1 MSDPP
6 RSTSHPTSF
15 PPGPSATSPA
25 AVYLRA
31 EQATATDPQHKAL
44 LLHELGVVE
53 ERASDEMG
61 AAREFL
67 AAFNSYPQFREP
79 LEGLVRLLERRKSVK
94 NLPKLLDALLR
105 AAESPQERG
114 RALLKRAAF
123 AVDYRKDDGAGRS
136 ALLQATSERPADTTA
151 WLELEVLAG
160 RTSDVA
166 LRLSAL
172 EARAK
177 NEQNPTWR
185 ALILMS
191 LAELHA
197 EQGDGERATQ
207 LLGAAMEQEGGAR
220 FLAAQALERHATRA
234 GDRAALADAL
244 ETQAELVITALA
256 DSAQAESLGVPRF
269 ARQAEVAADA
279 WLRAADAR
287 KQLGDAGRAAA
298 LLDRAIERVG
308 SKTPLLAA
316 RLAVAETSGDTA
328 TAERIAETLLDQG
341 MSGAGAASLYMR
353 VAEAA
358 ANRDDADG
366 ALTALGKGLQAD
378 PGCIP
383 ARALQID
390 LLGNATDAG
399 ALAHALEAMA
409 GELPNDEAK
418 GRAFLLSAYVFAVQ
432 ARDLAGAK
440 AALSQAGMCGVP
452 PGILARTA
460 RMLASILEDAAWYED
475 ATRRLISSGAQ
486 DGEAVSL
493 WFELGRNRLLRG
505 DDEGAGKAFTAI
517 AQAPG
522 GTWLGPAL
530 GAYALGQAEN
540 GTNGAS
546 EANEGEVAE
555 RPSLVRDFP
564 GSSPSRP
571 PPSPATLDQLRAVE
585 GDPTTGRAL
594 ALAAARR
601 ADLAGNAED
610 ARQRLH
616 DLFEADRSDVIAA
629 IYLADLEKRAGR
641 PLAAAKVLAT
651 LASSVSSTALATSL
665 HIEAAVLR
673 WRARERRQAL
683 DELEEAL
690 SPDAPAVSSLFG
702 WALRG
707 MDAGSPDDRARL
719 VQRAAELSDDK
730 QLLSLQHL
738 CLQLFASLP
747 DVDTARSLFD
757 GIEVGPAAPLATAAS
772 LARILWDEKG
782 GDRSALLGAV
792 NRVAQADR
800 KAAPIAA
807 WENLRLARQEGE
819 RLPASEYAR
828 NLADSL
834 RSLPAD
840 LEWLGTAMGADDRMG
855 EVDARRTIASA
866 LGGDARAAV
875 ASSAALIALLD
886 APATLQPLLGAA
898 DASSRL
904 MNLELATAGS
914 SPKRRAKVLED
925 VGDAL
930 GDEARL
936 DGLVM
941 AGYNYLALGASEDAM
956 ACFETATK
964 ARPDD
969 LFAWEGLRSAAEA
982 LGDVEQQAT
991 ACTELGELCNDDK
1004 KGALYWEKAALFALD
1019 ALEDEARGELA
1030 LERAFARDPER
1041 KVAFDRL
1048 FRRVRQRAESDK
1060 LLSLITRRLEVAGEP
1075 DEIAKLFWERARV
1088 LRQKG
1093 DREGAVAALEN
1104 VTMIEPDHVGAL
1116 ALRGEIEITQSN
1128 FVAAADCLSRLAL
1141 LDSAPSQQRLM
1152 SGVAAV
1158 DLYENKLDD
1167 TPKALEVLIAL
1178 HTSGLSTLP
1187 VRERMARA
1195 AAKAGSWEHATTI
1208 LEELMKER
1216 STKEG
1221 RIEAARLSMAIWRDK
1236 KKEPAHA
1243 DKAVTKL
1250 LEESPEDSEALDLV
1264 IDTNFPAPLK
1274 KKLLADGR
1282 TALVEALGREPIDR
1296 ERVARLTKMAKI
1308 LADWPLRQATLGVL
1322 ASLSGADAMI
1332 EQELGILDAR
1342 VARLPQVAVDEVTV
1356 GLIGDPEDRGAIP
1369 QLFAALAEAL
1379 SEALGPSLEGLGVT
1393 KKQRVDPRSGLP
1405 LRNEIAAW
1413 AGALGLGDFD
1423 VYIGGKEPN
1432 GVQGVA
1438 GEVPSLVVGTG
1449 VRAPLTP
1456 EGRQAI
1462 VRELFALRRGI
1473 SVTRTRDD
1481 TTVAAIVVA
1490 ACNLAEVRIDAPP
1503 YAMLSDVQRQLG
1515 KALSRRTRKVLPDLC
1530 RAVVNERSDAR
1541 AWARAALASMYRM
1554 AAIAAGDVSLVLTDV
1569 LGAPLS
1575 KVPAMV
1581 SHDER
1586 ARRLIA
1592 FVLSPRYLELR
1603 GKLGMGVT

>member
-1 MSDPP
+1 MSDSP
-6 RSTSHPTSF
+6 RSPSHPTSF

-25 AVYLRA
+25 AIYLRA

-53 ERASDEMG
+53 ERATDEMG

-105 AAESPQERG
+105 AAESPAERG

-123 AVDYRKDDGAGRS
+123 AIDYRRDDGAGRS
-136 ALLQATSERPADTTA
+136 ALLQATSERPQDVTA

-160 RTSDVA
+160 RTSEAA

-177 NEQNPTWR
+177 SETNPTWR
-185 ALILMS
+185 ALLQMS
-191 LAELHA
+191 LAELSA
-197 EQGDGERATQ
+197 EQGDAEKATL
-207 LLGAAMEQEGGAR
+207 LLGSAMEQDGRAR
-220 FLAAQALERHATRA
+220 FLAAQALERHATRV

-244 ETQAELVITALA
+244 ETQAELVITGLA
-256 DSAQAESLGVPRF
+256 DPAEADRLGVPRY
-269 ARQAEVAADA
+269 AMQPEVAADA

-287 KQLGDAGRAAA
+287 KQLGDAARAAS
-298 LLDRAIERVG
+298 LLDRALERVG
-308 SKTPLLAA
+308 SKTPILTA
-316 RLAVAETSGDTA
+316 RLSVAEAAGDTA

-341 MSGAGAASLYMR
+341 MSGASAASLYMR

-358 ANRDDADG
+358 ANRDDAAG
-366 ALTALGKGLQAD
+366 ALAALGKGLLAD

-390 LLGNATDAG
+390 LLGNATEAS
-399 ALAHALEAMA
+399 ALAHALESMA
-409 GELPNDEAK
+409 GELPSDDAK

-432 ARDLAGAK
+432 ARDFAGAK
-440 AALSQAGMCGVP
+440 AALSQAGMCGVTP
-452 PGILARTA
+452 SVLARTA
-460 RMLASILEDAAWYED
+460 RMLASVLEDGAWYEE

-493 WFELGRNRLLRG
+493 WFELGRTRLLRG

-522 GTWLGPAL
+522 GAWLGPAL
-530 GAYALGQAEN
+530 GAYALGHGAN
-540 GTNGAS
+540 GQSEPSAS
-546 EANEGEVAE
+546 EEETTEGA
-555 RPSLVRDFP
+555 PK
-564 GSSPSRP
+564 SRP
-571 PPSPATLDQLRAVE
+571 APSPATLDQLRAVE
-585 GDPTTGRAL
+585 SDGATSRAL

-601 ADLAGNAED
+601 ADLAGNTEEAST
-610 ARQRLH
+610 RLH
-616 DLFEADRSDVIAA
+616 DLFEADRTDLVAA

-641 PLAAAKVLAT
+641 PLAAAKVLAL
-651 LASSVSSTALATSL
+651 LASSVPTRGLAASL
-665 HIEAAVLR
+665 HMEAAVLL
-673 WRARERRQAL
+673 WRAGERRPAL
-683 DELEEAL
+683 EELEEAL
-690 SPDAPAVSSLFG
+690 SPETPALAPLFG
-702 WALRG
+702 WALRSL
-707 MDAGSPDDRARL
+707 DASSPDERARL

-747 DVDTARSLFD
+747 DVETARTLFD
-757 GIEVGPAAPLATAAS
+757 GIEVGAAAPLATAAS

-782 GDRSALLGAV
+782 ADKSALLGAV
-792 NRVAQADR
+792 QRVAQADR

-807 WENLRLARQEGE
+807 WENLRLAREEGE
-819 RLPASEYAR
+819 RVSASEYAR
-828 NLADSL
+828 SLADSL
-834 RSLPAD
+834 RTLPAN
-840 LEWLGTAMGADDRMG
+840 LEWLGAAMGADDRMG
-855 EVDARRTIASA
+855 EVDARRTVASA
-866 LGGDARAAV
+866 LTGDARSAV

-886 APATLQPLLGAA
+886 APGTQQPLLGAT

-914 SPKRRAKVLED
+914 SPRRRAKVLEGL
-925 VGDAL
+925 GDAL
-930 GDEARL
+930 GEDARL
-936 DGLVM
+936 DGLEM

-956 ACFETATK
+956 ACFETVTK

-969 LFAWEGLRSAAEA
+969 LCAWEGLRSAAEA

-1048 FRRVRQRAESDK
+1048 FRRVRQRGESDK

-1116 ALRGEIEITQSN
+1116 ALMGEIEITQGN
-1128 FVAAADCLSRLAL
+1128 FAEAASSLSRLAL
-1141 LDSAPSQQRLM
+1141 LDEAPSQQRLM

-1167 TPKALEVLIAL
+1167 TAKALEVLVAL
-1178 HTSGLSTLP
+1178 HTAGLSTLP

-1195 AAKAGSWEHATTI
+1195 AAKAASWDHATSI
-1208 LEELMKER
+1208 LEELMSER

-1236 KKEPAHA
+1236 LKDPVRGA
-1243 DKAVTKL
+1243 KAITKL
-1250 LEESPEDSEALDLV
+1250 LDEAPEDSEALDL
-1264 IDTNFPAPLK
+1264 ILEANFPAPLK
-1274 KKLLADGR
+1274 KTLLQRGR
-1282 TALVEALGREPIDR
+1282 AALVEALADDPVDR
-1296 ERVARLTKMAKI
+1296 ERVARLTKIAKV
-1308 LADWPLRQATLGVL
+1308 LQDWPLRQATLGALSAL
-1322 ASLSGADAMI
+1322 AGPDAMI

-1342 VARLPQVAVDEVTV
+1342 VARLPQVAVDDVTV
-1356 GLIGDPEDRGAIP
+1356 GVIGDPEDRGAVP

-1393 KKQRVDPRSGLP
+1393 KKQKVDPRSGLP

-1413 AGALGLGDFD
+1413 AGALGLGEFD
-1423 VYIGGKEPN
+1423 IYIGGKEPN

-1449 VRAPLTP
+1449 IRAPLTP

-1530 RAVVNERSDAR
+1530 RAVVAERSDAR
-1541 AWARAALASMYRM
+1541 AWARAALCSMYRM
-1554 AAIAAGDVSLVLTDV
+1554 AAIAAGDVSLVLTDMF
-1569 LGAPLS
+1569 GAPLA

-1581 SHDER
+1581 ANDER
-1586 ARRLIA
+1586 ARRLIG

>member
-1 MSDPP
+1 MSDSP
-6 RSTSHPTSF
+6 RAPSHPTSF
-15 PPGPSATSPA
+15 PPGPSANSPA
-25 AVYLRA
+25 AIYLRA
-31 EQATATDPQHKAL
+31 EQASATDPQHKAL

-105 AAESPQERG
+105 ASESPAERG

-123 AVDYRKDDGAGRS
+123 AIDYRQDDATGRG
-136 ALLQATSERPADTTA
+136 ALLQATSERPQDSTA
-151 WLELEVLAG
+151 WLELELVAG

-166 LRLSAL
+166 TRLTAL
-172 EARAK
+172 EARA
-177 NEQNPTWR
+177 NLEGNPTWH
-185 ALILMS
+185 ALLLMS
-191 LAELHA
+191 LAELSA
-197 EQGDGERATQ
+197 EQGDGEKATQ
-207 LLGAAMEQEGGAR
+207 WLASAMELDGAAR

-234 GDRAALADAL
+234 GDKGALADAL
-244 ETQAELVITALA
+244 ETQAELVITALGDGAEA
-256 DSAQAESLGVPRF
+256 DRLGVPRF

-279 WLRAADAR
+279 WMRAADAR
-287 KQLGDAGRAAA
+287 KQLGDATRAAS
-298 LLDRAIERVG
+298 LLDRALERVG
-308 SKTPLLAA
+308 SKAPIMFA
-316 RLAVAETSGDTA
+316 RLAVAETAGDTA
-328 TAERIAETLLDQG
+328 TAERIAETLLDHG
-341 MSGAGAASLYMR
+341 MAGASAASLYMR

-358 ANRDDADG
+358 ANRDDAQG
-366 ALTALGKGLQAD
+366 ALIALSKGLGAD

-390 LLGNATDAG
+390 LLGNATEAS
-399 ALAHALEAMA
+399 ALAAALEGMA
-409 GELPNDEAK
+409 GELPSDDAK

-432 ARDLAGAK
+432 ARDFAGAK

-452 PGILARTA
+452 PGVLARTA
-460 RMLASILEDAAWYED
+460 RMLASILEDNPWYED
-475 ATRRLISSGAQ
+475 ATRRLIASGAQ
-486 DGEAVSL
+486 DGESVSL
-493 WFELGRNRLLRG
+493 WFELGRTRLLRG
-505 DDEGAGKAFTAI
+505 DNDGAAKAFTSI
-517 AQAPG
+517 GQAPG
-522 GTWLGPAL
+522 GAWLGPAL
-530 GAYALGQAEN
+530 GAYALGHTVNGKTETSEGHENAAE
-540 GTNGAS
+540 GPPPA
-546 EANEGEVAE
+546 
-555 RPSLVRDFP
+555 RPA
-564 GSSPSRP
+564 
-571 PPSPATLDQLRAVE
+571 PSPATLDQLRAVE
-585 GDPTTGRAL
+585 SNAGTARAL
-594 ALAAARR
+594 AIAAARR
-601 ADLAGNAED
+601 ADLAGNAEE
-610 ARQRLH
+610 AATRLH
-616 DLFEADRSDVIAA
+616 ELFEADRTDVVAA

-651 LASSVSSTALATSL
+651 LAGAVPAGELTTSL
-665 HIEAAVLR
+665 HIEAAVLL
-673 WRARERRQAL
+673 WRAGERVPAL
-683 DELEEAL
+683 EQLEAAL
-690 SPDAPAVSSLFG
+690 SGQTPAVAPLFG

-707 MDAGSPDDRARL
+707 MDAGSPDERARL

-738 CLQLFASLP
+738 GLQLFASLP
-747 DVDTARSLFD
+747 DEQTARMLFD

-782 GDRSALLGAV
+782 GDRSALLNAV
-792 NRVAQADR
+792 QRVAQTDR

-807 WENLRLARQEGE
+807 WENLRLARQDGE

-840 LEWLGTAMGADDRMG
+840 LEWLGAAMGADDRMG
-855 EVDARRTIASA
+855 EVDARRTVASA
-866 LGGDARAAV
+866 LTGDARSAV

-886 APATLQPLLGAA
+886 APGTQQPLLTAS

-904 MNLELATAGS
+904 MNLELATAGA
-914 SPKRRAKVLED
+914 SPRRRATVLQGI
-925 VGDAL
+925 GDAL

-936 DGLVM
+936 DGLTM
-941 AGYNYLALGASEDAM
+941 AGYNFLALGASEDALD
-956 ACFETATK
+956 CFEAVTR

-969 LFAWEGLRSAAEA
+969 LYAWEGLRSAAEA
-982 LGDVEQQAT
+982 LGDVEKLAT
-991 ACTELGELCNDDK
+991 ACTELGELCNDDA
-1004 KGALYWEKAALFALD
+1004 KGALYWENAALFALD
-1019 ALEDEARGELA
+1019 SLEDEARGELA

-1048 FRRVRQRAESDK
+1048 FRRVRQRGESDK
-1060 LLSLITRRLEVAGEP
+1060 LLGLITRRLEVAGEP

-1093 DREGAVAALEN
+1093 DRDGAVAALEN

-1116 ALRGEIEITQSN
+1116 ALKGEIEITQGN
-1128 FVAAADCLSRLAL
+1128 FTEAAKSLSRLAL
-1141 LDSAPSQQRLM
+1141 LDDAPAQQRLM

-1167 TPKALEVLIAL
+1167 TPKALEVLVAL

-1195 AAKAGSWEHATTI
+1195 AAKTASWDHATSI

-1221 RIEAARLSMAIWRDK
+1221 RVEAARLAMAIWRDK
-1236 KKEPAHA
+1236 LKDPVRA

-1250 LEESPEDSEALDLV
+1250 LDESPEDSEALDLV
-1264 IDTNFPAPLK
+1264 LETNYPAPLK
-1274 KKLLADGR
+1274 KNLLQRGR
-1282 TALVEALGREPIDR
+1282 TALVEALARDPIDR
-1296 ERVARLTKMAKI
+1296 ERVARLTKIAKA
-1308 LADWPLRQATLGVL
+1308 LADWPLRQATLGAL
-1322 ASLSGADAMI
+1322 AALSGADAMI
-1332 EQELGILDAR
+1332 EQELAILDAR
-1342 VARLPQVAVDEVTV
+1342 VARLPQVAVDDVTV

-1369 QLFAALAEAL
+1369 QLFAALAEPL
-1379 SEALGPSLEGLGVT
+1379 SEALGPSLEGVGVT
-1393 KKQRVDPRSGLP
+1393 KKQRVDPRAGLP

-1413 AGALGLGDFD
+1413 AGALGLGEFD

-1438 GEVPSLVVGTG
+1438 GEVPALVIGSG
-1449 VRAPLTP
+1449 VRAPLTA
-1456 EGRQAI
+1456 EGRQAV

-1530 RAVVNERSDAR
+1530 RAVVAERSDAR
-1541 AWARAALASMYRM
+1541 AWARAALSSMYRM

-1569 LGAPLS
+1569 LGAPLT

-1581 SHDER
+1581 SQDER
-1586 ARRLIA
+1586 ARRLIG